1 LITAVFIGLWL
12 VPTQAAVFVGGVV
25 VVGTAVL
32 WLIVFNRQV
41 KQPLHT
47 LTESVQAMTGG
58 QSRRHV
64 VAAGAAEI
72 VQLIHALNRM
82 TEEQDGRLQALNRE
96 KQRLSLVLTS
106 MADGILITDG
116 AGMVQLVNP
125 AAARLLHTDPAAA
138 IGRAIAEVLRHHQLI
153 DLWQSCQ
160 KSGQDE
166 TAAIEIGSELF
177 LQAVIT
183 PFVEEK
189 SRGFLVILQDLT
201 QIHRLQTVRRDFIS
215 NISHELRTPLASL
228 RAVVETLQGGAKDDP
243 PAAERFLSRAEQE
256 VDTLTQMVEE
266 LLELSRIESG
276 QVPLQLAETAVLDLL
291 IPPLERLRPFAR
303 RGHIELILDLPAGLP
318 PVLADAARIKQVVTN
333 LVHNAIKF
341 TPSGGK
347 ITVTAG
353 IADDEETTVAI
364 TIRDTG
370 VGIPA
375 ADLPRIFERF
385 YKSDRARTRDK
396 GGTGLGLA
404 IARHIVQA
412 HDGRLHAKSKEGKG
426 SVFTFTLPTA

>member
-1 LITAVFIGLWL
+1 MSFLRFSFFVLFLITAVFIGLWL

-47 LTESVQAMTGG
+47 FTESVQAMTGG

-160 KSGQDE
+160 KSGQEE

-183 PFVEEK
+183 PFVEEE

-201 QIHRLQTVRRDFIS
+201 QTHRLQTVRRDFIS

-318 PVLADAARIKQVVTN
+318 PVLADAA
-333 LVHNAIKF
+333 
-341 TPSGGK
+341 
-347 ITVTAG
+347 
-353 IADDEETTVAI
+353 
-364 TIRDTG
+364 
-370 VGIPA
+370 
-375 ADLPRIFERF
+375 
-385 YKSDRARTRDK
+385 
-396 GGTGLGLA
+396 
-404 IARHIVQA
+404 
-412 HDGRLHAKSKEGKG
+412 
-426 SVFTFTLPTA
+426 